1 MLDSI
6 QIKNRLAQ
14 RGFTDEQA
22 EGLASEFT
30 GFTESNLATSGDLKD
45 LRKDMDNQFAQMKGR
60 FGWWA
65 LYIVLGNAAVTAA
78 LLALYGFAA

>member
-6 QIKNRLAQ
+6 QIKKRLAE
-14 RGFTDEQA
+14 RGFTDAQA
-22 EGLASEFT
+22 EGLAEELSML
-30 GFTESNLATSGDLKD
+30 TENNLATKEDLNN
-45 LRKDMDNQFAQMKGR
+45 LRKDMENQFAEMKGR

-78 LLALYGFAA
+78 LLALYGFAS